1 MVPAQIVLVDQLP
14 LSPNGKLDR
23 AALPKPRPAEDTGHR
38 APRTDREEL
47 FHELFTDILGLDH
60 VGVDES
66 FFALGGDSILSL
78 TLVSRARA
86 AGHAISPREV
96 FEHRSVAALA
106 RAARSA
112 ADTAHGDGPHTTDDS
127 GELSPT
133 PIIRWLTGLGPD
145 AVKEFHQSVLV
156 RVPGD
161 LRHDHLADALD
172 TLLDRH
178 AALRLRLGAGEGG
191 ALEIAPRGAVRGHE
205 CLTRVPVQD
214 EDPNNNATA
223 RWRRTVEAASEAARG
238 QLDSEKGA
246 LLRAVWFDAGPER
259 PGRLLVLIHH
269 LAVDG
274 VSWRVLLRD
283 LADAWAAAAEDRP
296 LATPGP
302 VTSLRR
308 WSRLLTEGAHH
319 EARTAELPLW
329 ENILDG
335 ADPLLGPRP
344 LDPARDTATSARMLS
359 LSLPADATAA
369 LLTSVP
375 ERYHTGINDVLL
387 TALSLAVSS
396 GGGAAALA
404 IRTMCCWNSKDTAGN
419 TSPTGSTSARPSAGS
434 PACSPPGSPP
444 EHSTGPR

>member
-1 MVPAQIVLVDQLP
+1 
-14 LSPNGKLDR
+14 
-23 AALPKPRPAEDTGHR
+23 
-38 APRTDREEL
+38 
-47 FHELFTDILGLDH
+47 FTDILGLDH

-86 AGHAISPREV
+86 AGLAISPREV

-106 RAARSA
+106 QAARSA
-112 ADTAHGDGPHTTDDS
+112 ADTSDGEGPHTTDDS

-178 AALRLRLGAGEGG
+178 AALRLRLDAGEGG
-191 ALEIAPRGAVRGHE
+191 ALEIAPRGTVRGHE
-205 CLTRVPVQD
+205 CLTRVPVRD
-214 EDPNNNATA
+214 IEADDTA
-223 RWRRTVEAASEAARG
+223 HWRRIVDAASDAARG
-238 QLDSEKGA
+238 QLDPEKGA
-246 LLRAVWFDAGPER
+246 LLRAVWFDAGPDR

-319 EARTAELPLW
+319 EARTAELPL
-329 ENILDG
+329 
-335 ADPLLGPRP
+335 
-344 LDPARDTATSARMLS
+344 
-359 LSLPADATAA
+359 
-369 LLTSVP
+369 
-375 ERYHTGINDVLL
+375 
-387 TALSLAVSS
+387 
-396 GGGAAALA
+396 
-404 IRTMCCWNSKDTAGN
+404 
-419 TSPTGSTSARPSAGS
+419 
-434 PACSPPGSPP
+434 
-444 EHSTGPR
+444 